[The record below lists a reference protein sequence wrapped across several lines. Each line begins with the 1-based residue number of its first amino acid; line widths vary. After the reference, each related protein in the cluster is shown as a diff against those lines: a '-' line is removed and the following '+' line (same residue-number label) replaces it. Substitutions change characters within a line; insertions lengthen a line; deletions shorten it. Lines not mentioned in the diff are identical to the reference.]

1 MSSPEDTRA
10 SLDLRTDPGSRSTM
24 REEQRKQ
31 LHRARARSVMVFH
44 GIEDPRLETALVT
57 MASWAEGLAAAERV
71 AEHDDEAV
79 WVSTVFRKHE
89 TKQRTSHLALLG
101 AVIFVLGILCGVV
114 LAALRL
120 R

>member
-1 MSSPEDTRA
+1 M
-10 SLDLRTDPGSRSTM
+10 
-24 REEQRKQ
+24 
-31 LHRARARSVMVFH
+31 
-44 GIEDPRLETALVT
+44 ETALAT
-57 MASWAEGLAAAERV
+57 MAFWAAGLSAAERA

-79 WVSTVFRKHE
+79 WVSTVFTRHE
-89 TKQRTSHLALLG
+89 TKQRTSGLALLG